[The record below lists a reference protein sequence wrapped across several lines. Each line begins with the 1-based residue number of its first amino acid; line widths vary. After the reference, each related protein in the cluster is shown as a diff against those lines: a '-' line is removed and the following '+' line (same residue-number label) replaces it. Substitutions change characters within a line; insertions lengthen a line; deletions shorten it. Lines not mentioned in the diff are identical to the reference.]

1 MSGKSY
7 TIKYEVHCQL
17 QNLFNKEMVVKNCL
31 SSMHAKAKLDD
42 YCKNKYG
49 VEYQFIIV
57 KSCIEKFDFNGSFE
71 NIFQNGFGMSDLFKG
86 AKGAK

>member
-17 QNLFNKEMVVKNCL
+17 QNLFNKEIVVKNCL

-42 YCKNKYG
+42 YCRGKYG
-49 VEYQFIIV
+49 LEYQCIIV
-57 KSCIEKFDFNGSFE
+57 TSCIEKFDFGGSFE
-71 NIFQNGFGMSDLFKG
+71 SIFGKGFGGDMGDLLRGKR
-86 AKGAK
+86 